1 MRCDL
6 RASQPK
12 SSEITAKRVWQQRR
26 TLLRSLTASLLQG
39 RSGISALAKGSA
51 GLSALIPGGAGI
63 AGLAIGGAACLHHSL
78 VHANVLT
85 PPKPTGLE
93 PLAATPSSFSTIEKP
108 TSHRDVVSYNNF
120 YEFGTDKE
128 DPALLAGSLKT
139 RPWTIRIEGEVAK
152 PQTIDIESLLKLA
165 PMEERIYRMRCV
177 EGWSMVIPWLGYPF
191 SALIKRVEPTG

>member
-1 MRCDL
+1 MSNDL

-12 SSEITAKRVWQQRR
+12 TSEITAKRVWQQRR
-26 TLLRSLTASLLQG
+26 TVLQSLSATLLRGRVGLALGGASLL
-39 RSGISALAKGSA
+39 
-51 GLSALIPGGAGI
+51 
-63 AGLAIGGAACLHHSL
+63 HHA
-78 VHANVLT
+78 HAQASVLT

-93 PLAATPSSFSTIEKP
+93 LLAAAPSSFSTIEKP

-152 PQTIDIESLLKLA
+152 PQTIDIETLLKLA

-177 EGWSMVIPWLGYPF
+177 RLVDGDSLAGLSAF
-191 SALIKRVEPTG
+191 SPDQAG